1 MAKALIAA
9 ITQMYFLME
18 ILRVFCV
25 TSRQLSK
32 MFIQPLPDLKESF
45 MKRIVTAL
53 LMASVVVAAPLAA
66 HHGRGATYAKTDL
79 SLKGTVKEVLWRNPH
94 IAIFLDVK
102 DKDGKVTTWAIEHS
116 NISQLARLGY
126 SRTTLRA
133 GMEVTAVVNP
143 GAKGEPIGLCQKII
157 LADGKEIFLRD
168 SLPEELQRG
177 PRGVGKID

>member
-1 MAKALIAA
+1 
-9 ITQMYFLME
+9 
-18 ILRVFCV
+18 
-25 TSRQLSK
+25 
-32 MFIQPLPDLKESF
+32 

-53 LMASVVVAAPLAA
+53 LMASVVVAAAPLAA
-66 HHGRGATYAKTDL
+66 HHGSGATYAKTDL

-102 DKDGKVTTWAIEHS
+102 DNDGKVTTWAIEHS
-116 NISQLARLGY
+116 NISRLARLGY
-126 SRTTLRA
+126 GGTTLRA
-133 GMEVTAVVNP
+133 GMEVTAVVGG